1 MTSVPS
7 WLIRFLRARGE
18 IHVVAGPTAGSLRVG
33 VRGGRVVGFRVQA
46 ESRLSGEKAAG
57 YAARFS
63 TGITTRGRVLL
74 ATNRLT
80 EHARLALR
88 KNGISWVER
97 DTGVCYLH
105 AQGLLI
111 DLRRPPDG
119 GETVAPATGIER
131 PTRLR
136 GRSGVVVETLL
147 LHWARH
153 RGPVALSDIAAG
165 SGVSAQLASRVL
177 RRLTADGLLRAEGT
191 KPRRRWSV
199 EDAPAIL
206 DRWADE
212 ERPAEQAT
220 GLYVWAPSPRELHAK
235 LVKLSASGLRWALGG
250 VSAANRY
257 APSLTAEPVPEVWIP
272 ADVPAAQVAEV
283 LGGELVES
291 GASLRVLQTAGDPAL
306 RHAAPR
312 LAGPDRDPPFGAGE
326 ATLLVS
332 APRAF
337 VEARAAAGRGPD
349 VAANVRRLFLASTDS
364 TAQGPN

>member
-7 WLIRFLRARGE
+7 WLIRFLRATGE
-18 IHVVAGPTAGSLRVG
+18 IYVVVGPTAGFLRVG
-33 VRGGRVVGFRVQA
+33 VKGGRAERFLVQA
-46 ESRLSGEKAAG
+46 ESRLSVEKAAG

-80 EHARLALR
+80 DRARLALR
-88 KNGISWVER
+88 KHGISWVER
-97 DTGVCYLH
+97 DTGVCYLR
-105 AQGLLI
+105 ARGLLI

-119 GETVAPATGIER
+119 GETVARATGLER
-131 PTRLR
+131 PTQLR
-136 GRSGVVVETLL
+136 GRSGVVVETILL
-147 LHWARH
+147 LWARH
-153 RGPVALSDIAAG
+153 RGPMALSDIAAG

-199 EDAPAIL
+199 EDAAAIL
-206 DRWADE
+206 ERWADE
-212 ERPAEQAT
+212 ERPAEHAR
-220 GLYVWAPSPRELHAK
+220 GLYVWAPSPRELLAK

-250 VSAANRY
+250 VSAANLY
-257 APSLTAEPVPEVWIP
+257 APSLTAEPEPEVWIP
-272 ADVPAAQVAEV
+272 ADVPAAHVAEV
-283 LGGELVES
+283 LGGELVAS
-291 GASLRVLQTAGDPAL
+291 GASLRILQNAGDPAL

-312 LAGPDRDPPFGAGE
+312 PAAPGWDPHVGAGD

-337 VEARAAAGRGPD
+337 VEARASAGRGPD

>member
-7 WLIRFLRARGE
+7 WLVRFLRARGE
-18 IHVVAGPTAGSLRVG
+18 IEVVVGPTAGSLRVG
-33 VRGGRVVGFRVQA
+33 VAGGRAVGFRVQA
-46 ESRLSGEKAAG
+46 ESRLSVEKAADH
-57 YAARFS
+57 AARFS
-63 TGITTRGRVLL
+63 TGFAAGGLVLL

-80 EHARLALR
+80 EQARLALR

-105 AQGLLI
+105 ARGLLI

-119 GETVAPATGIER
+119 GETVTRARGLER
-131 PTRLR
+131 PTQFR

-153 RGPVALSDIAAG
+153 GGPVALSDIAAG
-165 SGVSAQLASRVL
+165 SGVSVQLASRVL
-177 RRLTADGLLRAEGT
+177 RRLTADRLLRAQGT

-212 ERPAEQAT
+212 ERTAEHST
-220 GLYVWAPSPRELHAK
+220 GLYVWTPSLRELHSR
-235 LVKLSASGLRWALGG
+235 LVKLSESGLRWALGG
-250 VSAANRY
+250 VSAANLY

-272 ADVPAAQVAEV
+272 ADVPAAKVAEV

-291 GASLRVLQTAGDPAL
+291 GASLRILQTAGDPAL

-312 LAGPDRDPPFGAGE
+312 PAAPDRDPPFGAGE

-364 TAQGPN
+364 TARGPN